1 MRKIEIKIYS
11 FSELSEEAKETA
23 IQDERNTQDFDYIYD
38 DVLETIKAFCDIF
51 NFSVKTRN
59 SIFEPIID
67 VPFDVSNLHGQR
79 LKTYIYNNYGNTLFK
94 GKYYGKLVD
103 TEKDG
108 TKIEKGKAHPAGLRL
123 VQRRSKVFKSDCC
136 VLTGVCYDDDMLSV
150 FYDFLKGVKY
160 QDLNLE
166 ELIEQAFYNL
176 ESSVNNEIEYRQS
189 DEGIEEEL
197 TERDEEFTENGKRI

>member
-1 MRKIEIKIYS
+1 MRKVEIKIYT
-11 FSELSEEAKETA
+11 FSELSEEAKKRA
-23 IQDERNTQDFDYIYD
+23 IQKERESQDFSYIYE
-38 DVLETIKAFCDIF
+38 DVKETIKEFCAIF
-51 NFSVKTRN
+51 NFSVITRN
-59 SIFEPIID
+59 SIFDPIID
-67 VPFDVSNLHGQR
+67 VPFDVSNLNGER
-79 LKTYIYNNYGNTLFK
+79 LKTYIYNNYGDTLFR
-94 GKYYGKLVD
+94 GKTYSKLVD

-108 TKIEKGKAHPAGLRL
+108 TKIAKSKTHPAGLRL
-123 VQRRSKVFKSDCC
+123 VSRKSKVLKSNCC